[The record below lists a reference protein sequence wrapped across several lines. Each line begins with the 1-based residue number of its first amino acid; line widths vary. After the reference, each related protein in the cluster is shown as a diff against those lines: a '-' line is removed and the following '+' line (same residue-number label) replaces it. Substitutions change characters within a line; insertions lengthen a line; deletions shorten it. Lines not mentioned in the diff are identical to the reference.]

1 MSGFYRLSGGRIL
14 DPSCGRDEVGDLFV
28 AGGRFVD
35 PVSLPAETSWEWI
48 DASGRIVTP
57 GLIDAHVHLREPGEP
72 QKETIAS
79 GTRAAAA
86 GGFTAVVA
94 MPNTRPPADQPNTIG
109 WIRERAREQGVVRV
123 YPTGCLSEG
132 RKGEKLAPLASL
144 RAAGVVALTDDGGCI
159 QDAGLMRRVMEYA
172 AMLDLPILEH
182 CEESSVS
189 AGGVVHEG
197 YWSAVLGLRGWPS
210 LAEELIVS
218 RDILLAELTGARLHC
233 QHLSSAGSVRLVRE
247 AKRRG
252 VRVTA
257 EVTPHHLALTD
268 EALAD
273 YDTNFKMNPPL
284 GSEADREA
292 LREGIVDGTIDF
304 IASDHAPHCSFEKEV
319 EFDRAPF
326 GIVGLETMLAVAA
339 ETLVK
344 MKLLDWPGLVARL
357 STIPARVLGVPGGTL
372 AAGAPAD
379 LAVIDPNLQW
389 TVNPQAFLSRSRNTP
404 FAGWEVQGRVMLTM
418 VEGKIVWRL

>member
-1 MSGFYRLSGGRIL
+1 MSGFYRFAGGRIL
-14 DPSCGRDEVGDLFV
+14 DPSRGRDEIGDLCV

-35 PVSLPAETSWEWI
+35 PASLPAETNWEWI
-48 DASGRIVTP
+48 EASGWIVAP
-57 GLIDAHVHLREPGEP
+57 GLIDAHVHLREPGDL

-109 WIRERAREQGVVRV
+109 WIRERTREQGIIRV

-132 RKGEKLAPLASL
+132 RRGEKLAPLSL
-144 RAAGVVALTDDGGCI
+144 LHAAGAVAFTDDGSCI

-172 AMLDLPILEH
+172 GMLGLPILEH

-189 AGGVVHEG
+189 GGGVIHEG

-210 LAEELIVS
+210 AAEELIVS

-247 AKRRG
+247 AKQRG
-252 VRVTA
+252 VHVTA

-268 EALAD
+268 EALSK
-273 YDTNFKMNPPL
+273 YDTRFKMNPPL
-284 GSEADREA
+284 GSEEDREA
-292 LREGIVDGTIDF
+292 LREGIVDGTIDL

-326 GIVGLETMLAVAA
+326 GVVGLETMLAVAA

-344 MKLLDWPGLVARL
+344 TKLLDWPGLVARL
-357 STIPARVLGVPGGTL
+357 STIPARVLGLPGGTL

-379 LAVIDPNLQW
+379 LVVIDPNLQW
-389 TVNPQAFLSRSRNTP
+389 TVNPQIFRSRGRNTP

>member
-14 DPSCGRDEVGDLFV
+14 DPGCGRDEVGDLFV
-28 AGGRFVD
+28 AGGRIVD
-35 PVSLPAETSWEWI
+35 PASFPPETHWEWI
-48 DASGRIVTP
+48 DASGRIVAP
-57 GLIDAHVHLREPGEP
+57 GLIDIHVHLREPGES

-132 RKGEKLAPLASL
+132 RKGEKLAPLGSL
-144 RAAGVVALTDDGGCI
+144 RAAGVVALTDDGSCI

-172 AMLDLPILEH
+172 AMLSLPILEH
-182 CEESSVS
+182 CEEKSVS
-189 AGGVVHEG
+189 AGGVMHEG

-210 LAEELIVS
+210 LAVELIVS
-218 RDILLAELTGARLHC
+218 RDLLLAELTGARLHC
-233 QHLSSAGSVRLVRE
+233 QHLSSAVSVRLIRE

-252 VRVTA
+252 VAVTA
-257 EVTPHHLALTD
+257 EVTPHHLALHHG
-268 EALAD
+268 ALVD
-273 YDTNFKMNPPL
+273 YDTDCKMNPPL

-292 LREGIVDGTIDF
+292 LLEGIVDGTIDL

-344 MKLLDWPGLVARL
+344 TKLLDWPGLVARL
-357 STIPARVLGVPGGTL
+357 STIPARVLGLPGGTL
-372 AAGAPAD
+372 ATGAAAD
-379 LAVIDPNLQW
+379 LVVIDPRLRW
-389 TVNPQAFLSRSRNTP
+389 TVNPQAFQSRGRNTP
-404 FAGWEVQGRVMLTM
+404 FSGWEVQGRVMLTM

>member
-1 MSGFYRLSGGRIL
+1 MSGFYRFSGGRIL
-14 DPSCGRDEVGDLFV
+14 DPGSGRDEVGDLFV
-28 AGGRFVD
+28 AGGRIVD
-35 PVSLPAETSWEWI
+35 PASLPAETNWEWI
-48 DASGRIVTP
+48 DAGGRIVAP
-57 GLIDAHVHLREPGEP
+57 GLIDIHVHLREPGEP

-132 RKGEKLAPLASL
+132 RRGEKLAPLGSL
-144 RAAGVVALTDDGGCI
+144 RAAGVVALTDDGSCI
-159 QDAGLMRRVMEYA
+159 QDAALMRRAMEYA
-172 AMLDLPILEH
+172 AMLGLPILEH

-189 AGGVVHEG
+189 GGGVIHEG

-210 LAEELIVS
+210 VAEELIVS
-218 RDILLAELTGARLHC
+218 RDILLAELSGARLHC

-252 VRVTA
+252 ISVTA
-257 EVTPHHLALTD
+257 EVTPHHLGLTD
-268 EALAD
+268 EALAE
-273 YDTNFKMNPPL
+273 YDASFKMNPPL

-292 LREGIVDGTIDF
+292 LREGVVDGTIDL

-326 GIVGLETMLAVAA
+326 GVVGLETMLAVAA
-339 ETLVK
+339 ETLVRT
-344 MKLLDWPGLVARL
+344 KLLDWSGLITRL
-357 STIPARVLGVPGGTL
+357 STNPARLLGVPGGTL
-372 AAGAPAD
+372 RTGAPAD
-379 LAVIDPNLQW
+379 LVVIDPNLRW
-389 TVNPQAFLSRSRNTP
+389 TVNPQAFLSRGRNTP
-404 FAGWEVQGRVMLTM
+404 FAGWEVQGKVMLTM

>member
-28 AGGRFVD
+28 AEGRIVD
-35 PVSLPAETSWEWI
+35 PASLPAETSWESI
-48 DASGRIVTP
+48 DASGRIVAP
-57 GLIDAHVHLREPGEP
+57 GLIDIHVHLREPGES

-94 MPNTRPPADQPNTIG
+94 MPNTHPPADQPNTIG

-132 RKGEKLAPLASL
+132 RKGEKLAPLGSL
-144 RAAGVVALTDDGGCI
+144 RAAGVVALTDDGSCI

-172 AMLDLPILEH
+172 AMLDLPVLEH

-189 AGGVVHEG
+189 AGGVMHEG

-210 LAEELIVS
+210 LAEELIVG
-218 RDILLAELTGARLHC
+218 RDLLLAELTGARLHC
-233 QHLSSAGSVRLVRE
+233 QHLSSAGSVRLIRE

-252 VRVTA
+252 VAVSA

-268 EALAD
+268 GDLGH
-273 YDTNFKMNPPL
+273 YDTHFKMNPPL

-292 LREGIVDGTIDF
+292 LREGIADGTIDL

-344 MKLLDWPGLVARL
+344 TKLLDWPALIARL
-357 STIPARVLGVPGGTL
+357 STIPARLLGLPGGTL
-372 AAGAPAD
+372 STGTAAD
-379 LAVIDPNLQW
+379 LVVIDPHLRW
-389 TVNPQAFLSRSRNTP
+389 RVNPQAFQSRGRNTP
-404 FAGWEVQGRVMLTM
+404 FSGWEVQGRAMLTM

>member
-1 MSGFYRLSGGRIL
+1 MSGFYRLAGGRIV
-14 DPSCGRDEVGDLFV
+14 DPSCGRDEIGDLFV
-28 AGGRFVD
+28 AAGRIAD
-35 PVSLPAETSWEWI
+35 PASLPQESWERI
-48 DASGRIVTP
+48 DASGCIVAP
-57 GLIDAHVHLREPGEP
+57 GLIDLHVHLREPGDP

-109 WIRERAREQGVVRV
+109 WIRERAKEQGAVRV

-132 RKGEKLAPLASL
+132 RKGEKLAPLGSL
-144 RAAGVVALTDDGGCI
+144 RAAGVVAFTDDGGCI

-172 AMLDLPILEH
+172 AMLGLPILEH
-182 CEESSVS
+182 CEETSVS
-189 AGGVVHEG
+189 GGGTMHEG
-197 YWSAVLGLRGWPS
+197 YWSTVLGLRGWPS

-233 QHLSSAGSVRLVRE
+233 QHLSTAGSVRLVRE

-252 VRVTA
+252 VAVSA

-268 EALAD
+268 GALVD

-292 LREGIVDGTIDF
+292 LLEGIADGTIDL

-326 GIVGLETMLAVAA
+326 GVVGLETMLAVSADA
-339 ETLVK
+339 LVK
-344 MKLLDWPGLVARL
+344 TKILDWPALIQRL
-357 STIPARVLGVPGGTL
+357 STVPARILGLPGGTL
-372 AAGAPAD
+372 TAGAPAD
-379 LAVIDPNLQW
+379 LVVIDPNLEW
-389 TVNPQAFLSRSRNTP
+389 IVDPQAFLSRGRNSP
-404 FAGWEVQGRVMLTM
+404 FAGWELRGRAILTM

>member
-14 DPSCGRDEVGDLFV
+14 DPSRGRDEVGDLFV
-28 AGGRFVD
+28 AGGRIVD
-35 PVSLPAETSWEWI
+35 PASLPVETRWESI
-48 DASGRIVTP
+48 DASGRIVAP
-57 GLIDAHVHLREPGEP
+57 GLIDIHVHLREPGEP
-72 QKETIAS
+72 QKETFAS

-132 RKGEKLAPLASL
+132 RTGEKLAPLGSL
-144 RAAGVVALTDDGGCI
+144 RAAGVVALTDDGSCI

-172 AMLDLPILEH
+172 AMLDLPVLEH

-189 AGGVVHEG
+189 AGGVMHEG

-218 RDILLAELTGARLHC
+218 RDLLLAERTGARLHC
-233 QHLSSAGSVRLVRE
+233 QHLSSAGSVRLIRE

-252 VRVTA
+252 VAVSA

-268 EALAD
+268 GDLAR
-273 YDTNFKMNPPL
+273 YDTHCKMNPPL

-292 LREGIVDGTIDF
+292 LLEGIIDGAIDL

-326 GIVGLETMLAVAA
+326 GIVGLETTLAVAA

-344 MKLLDWPGLVARL
+344 PKLLDWPGLIARL
-357 STIPARVLGVPGGTL
+357 STIPARLLGLPGGTL
-372 AAGAPAD
+372 STGAAAD
-379 LAVIDPNLQW
+379 LVVIDPDLRW
-389 TVNPQAFLSRSRNTP
+389 TVNPQAFQSRGRNTP
-404 FAGWEVQGRVMLTM
+404 FSGWEVQGRAMLTM